1 MVIFF
6 HFDTDIETVH
16 QEIEFAYEHRFSK
29 VDNPAS
35 LKSIYFSTPSD
46 FHNHLEEIKKSFP
59 ASAYVV
65 FPEIVQPH
73 MPEHIGFQKLESV
86 VEKYRGKDTFKLAIL
101 NAMSNAI
108 GDHLIGMQAFD
119 YFYEKLQ
126 ALLPE
131 TKLEISLYQINP
143 YRLGLIT
150 KQWQDKYS
158 HIYMLPNKASQLASN
173 DAFIDLGS
181 LILRES
187 FDTQPMID
195 FFLEALSIDP
205 QEVPPERKRMKFK
218 TTEHEQ
224 IKLAFNNIRLQG
236 RPILLFHHTSTSGV
250 RQMTEL
256 RARKF
261 LSDILTY
268 SDYFVVSAD
277 YLDFSHKRFRNLN
290 YLSRSSI
297 DNFASVISH
306 VDAVIS
312 VDTVTYHL
320 ADAFDIPT
328 VVLFTTIEP
337 DRRIRYYPRTAAI
350 MLEDKNGRLYGK
362 HKDSSDPNK
371 AKSNIDYLEGK
382 WSQLDIQQV
391 LQLLEK
397 QTKLKQP
404 LEAS

>member
-6 HFDTDIETVH
+6 YFDTDVETVH
-16 QEIEFAYEHRFSK
+16 QEIDFAYEHQFSK
-29 VDNPAS
+29 VGDTVTLDN
-35 LKSIYFSTPSD
+35 IYFSTPSD
-46 FHNHLEEIKKSFP
+46 FHNHLAEINKLYP
-59 ASAYVV
+59 GNARVV

-73 MPEHIGFQKLESV
+73 MPEHIGFQRLESV

-119 YFYEKLQ
+119 YFYDKLQ

-131 TKLEISLYQINP
+131 TRLEISFYQINP
-143 YRLGLIT
+143 YRLGSIT

-205 QEVPPERKRMKFK
+205 QEVPPERKRMKFQAQK
-218 TTEHEQ
+218 QEQ
-224 IKLAFNNIRLQG
+224 IELAFNNIRLQG
-236 RPILLFHHTSTSGV
+236 RPVLLFHHTSTSGV
-250 RQMTEL
+250 RQMTEP

-261 LSDILTY
+261 LTDILEH

-277 YLDFSHKRFRNLN
+277 HLDFSHKRFRNLN
-290 YLSRSSI
+290 YLSRSSV
-297 DNFASVISH
+297 DNFASVVSH

-337 DRRIRYYPRTAAI
+337 DRRIKYYPRTAAI

-362 HKDSSDPNK
+362 HKDSANPDK
-371 AKSNIDYLEGK
+371 AKLDIEYLDDK
-382 WSQLDIQQV
+382 WSQLEVQQV

-397 QTKLKQP
+397 QTKLR
-404 LEAS
+404 